1 MQIRLKY
8 CGGGR
13 RIVLQFQ
20 SASAVKLYI
29 LRYYRGGMK
38 NVKVILYRLR
48 NGKNMVQLSGQSDGL
63 ERGRNCL

>member
-1 MQIRLKY
+1 MQIHLKY
-8 CGGGR
+8 CDVVR

-20 SASAVKLYI
+20 FASAVKLYI

-38 NVKVILYRLR
+38 NVKVILYQPG

-63 ERGRNCL
+63 ESGSSCL